1 METTTREGRLSPRAR
16 RALPLIAA
24 SVLVATW
31 ASVAYLQPSLL
42 RLPQPAHPAK
52 AAGPATLS
60 NNYAATYAFLTP
72 SLGWA
77 LVTETTSLTP
87 RFSVFRTTDAAK
99 NWKRQFVRQLNVISF
114 GTFLLRFFDPS
125 HGFIAVGDP
134 TEIYRTSDGGTH
146 WALLKTP
153 SYLFSSFVAADAQHG
168 WLLGWTGPP
177 DQMIP
182 DLFSTSDGGDTWTAL
197 PRALPRA
204 GGQFGY
210 RSANLIFRSP
220 REGWFG
226 ANAAEPIVYSSV
238 DGGASWLLHK
248 IPNSLD
254 PNLCPGGKPLPPGT
268 QAQLMTYAELLPGHG
283 VVVITNDYCG
293 HVEGH
298 TSLDGGQT
306 WQALATLPG
315 TIGWWSFAYQD
326 SSHWWTMQS
335 GTLWKS
341 SDAGQSWKLV
351 SKQNNNWDG
360 VLHVIDAMHA
370 WAELFSNAPGSSGWG
385 GLAVTSDGG
394 MHWTQVSAPKP
405 V

>member
-42 RLPQPAHPAK
+42 RLPQPAQPPR
-52 AAGPATLS
+52 AAGPAVLS
-60 NNYAATYAFLTP
+60 NDYAATYAFLTP

-99 NWKRQFVRQLNVISF
+99 HWQRQLVRQLNVISF
-114 GTFLLRFFDPS
+114 DTFLLRFFDPS

-146 WALLKTP
+146 WALVKTP
-153 SYLFSSFVAADAQHG
+153 SYLFSSFVPADALHG

-177 DQMIP
+177 EQMVP
-182 DLFSTSDGGDTWTAL
+182 DLFSTSDGGDTWIAL
-197 PRALPRA
+197 PHALPWA
-204 GGQFGY
+204 GGQSGY

-226 ANAAEPIVYSSV
+226 GNAAQPTVYSSV
-238 DGGASWLLHK
+238 DGGASWQSHAL
-248 IPNSLD
+248 PNSLD
-254 PNLCPGGKPLPPGT
+254 PNLCPQGKPLPPGA

-298 TSLDGGQT
+298 TSLDGGAT
-306 WQALATLPG
+306 WQPIGNPPG
-315 TIGWWSFAYQD
+315 AISWWNFGYQD
-326 SSHWWTMQS
+326 STHWWTMQS
-335 GTLWKS
+335 GTLWKTS
-341 SDAGQSWKLV
+341 NAGQSWTVV
-351 SKQNNNWDG
+351 SKQNNDWNY
-360 VLHVIDAMHA
+360 VLHVIDARHV
-370 WAELFSNAPGSSGWG
+370 WAELYSNAPGPPGG
-385 GLAVTSDGG
+385 AGLAVTSDGG
-394 MHWTQVSAPKP
+394 LHWTQVSAPKP
-405 V
+405 A